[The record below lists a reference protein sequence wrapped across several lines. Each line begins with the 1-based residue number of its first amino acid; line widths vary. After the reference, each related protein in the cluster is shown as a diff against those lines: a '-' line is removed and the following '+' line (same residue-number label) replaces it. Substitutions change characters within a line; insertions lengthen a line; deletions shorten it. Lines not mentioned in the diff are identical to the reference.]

1 MLQNK
6 LAQDLKKTLVLPTI
20 AAPMFIVSNPEL
32 VIAQCQSGIIGSF
45 PALNARP
52 KEQLSVW
59 LNQIDAALQDQ
70 SNKTYAV
77 NHIIHK
83 SNDRLEHD
91 LDVCGEHQV
100 PLILTSLRA
109 PDDVVKKVH
118 SWGGKVF
125 HDVTTF
131 RHAEKA
137 LEAGVDGLVLVC
149 AGAGGHGGQLSP
161 FALLG
166 EVRQIFDGPICL
178 AGAISRGQDI
188 LAAQAMGADFAYIG
202 TRFIPSTEANA
213 VDEYKQMLVKNSA
226 KEIIYTPYFTG
237 INANYLRPSIIENGL
252 DPDNLP
258 NPKSTT
264 LASDKKAWRD
274 IWSAGHGIGNI
285 KNIQSVQQ
293 IVQQLKSEYDTARL
307 ALVGQNQ

>member
-1 MLQNK
+1 MQPNK
-6 LAQDLKKTLVLPTI
+6 LIQELKQTLVLPTI
-20 AAPMFIVSNPEL
+20 AAPMFIVSGPEL
-32 VIAQCQSGIIGSF
+32 VIAQCKSGIVGSF

-52 KEQLSVW
+52 KDQLSQW
-59 LNQIDAALQDQ
+59 LNKIDAALEDQ
-70 SNKTYAV
+70 PNKTYAV

-109 PDDVVKKVH
+109 PDSVVKTVH

-137 LEAGVDGLVLVC
+137 IEAGVDGLILVC

-166 EVRQIFDGPICL
+166 EIRQIFDGTICL

-188 LAAQAMGADFAYIG
+188 LAAQAMGADFAYVG
-202 TRFIPSTEANA
+202 TLFISSTEANA
-213 VDEYKQMLVKNSA
+213 VDEYKQMLVDHSA
-226 KEIIYTPYFTG
+226 KDIVYTPYFTG
-237 INANYLRPSIIENGL
+237 INANYLRPSIIQNGL
-252 DPDNLP
+252 DPDSLP
-258 NPKSTT
+258 NPDNTDIT
-264 LASDKKAWRD
+264 NEKKAWRD
-274 IWSAGHGIGNI
+274 IWGAGQGIGNI
-285 KNIQSVQQ
+285 KRIQPVQQ
-293 IVQQLKSEYDTARL
+293 IVDQLKAEYDQAKL
-307 ALVGQNQ
+307 AIYN